1 MGMLVILR
9 YSKENSIKVILFYV
23 VLCITRFSNTR
34 NTPLSSNQSR
44 DFTKKPKVGS
54 YIIMKIPFKTFFKV
68 RVGPPSSFKHKLAI
82 FANWIKSPNF

>member
-68 RVGPPSSFKHKLAI
+68 RVGPPPPSNTS
-82 FANWIKSPNF
+82 